1 MKEFSDSLPASEL
14 KHLWLN
20 IFNYFRKYIC
30 VHLHFTCNEVFIQHT
45 KKIEKKTSI
54 EAQSKGH
61 ALEHKTSES
70 RLTKTN
76 LKRMLCWKREISAT
90 LIQLHLKE
98 LCCEH
103 GKCYS
108 HTLAL
113 SPDIRPYVKLVKR
126 SEDARYFFS
135 KSW

>member
-1 MKEFSDSLPASEL
+1 MCIFTLHVTKFSF
-14 KHLWLN
+14 N
-20 IFNYFRKYIC
+20 IPKIKG
-30 VHLHFTCNEVFIQHT
+30 L
-45 KKIEKKTSI
+45 KIEKKTSI

-108 HTLAL
+108 HTLAPG
-113 SPDIRPYVKLVKR
+113 PDIRP
-126 SEDARYFFS
+126 
-135 KSW
+135 